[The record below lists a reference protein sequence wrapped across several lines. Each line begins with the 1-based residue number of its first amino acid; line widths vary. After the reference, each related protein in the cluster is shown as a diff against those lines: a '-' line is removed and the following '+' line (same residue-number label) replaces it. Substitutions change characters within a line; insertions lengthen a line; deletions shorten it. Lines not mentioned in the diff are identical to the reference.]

1 MTSYTDF
8 IRGSSNRNNNSNYKL
23 GNSNIIN
30 NNNGLF
36 SENAEEREDFMTE
49 RIREYNMNGTMII
62 GVDTGYGNVKTARR
76 CFPTAVS
83 CSDKPPIFS
92 RDYIQFDE
100 KFYII
105 GEGHKGFVADKV
117 TDEDNYILTMAA
129 VVKELEA
136 RGMADTRN
144 FAKIHLAVGLPL
156 KWVQA
161 QREEFRCYML
171 KNSHV
176 TIEYKKRI
184 YGLEIAGCT
193 VMPQCYAAVAE
204 NLKFFQGMNLLV
216 DIGNGTLNLMML
228 NNGRA
233 MESKSWTEKL
243 GINQCMIRIRN
254 KVRDETGTELMS
266 DVIENFLRL
275 GDTDVTEPYASLMK
289 EAAKEYVKEIFQKLK
304 DYEYNEKLMKLYVMG
319 GGSTIMEAF
328 GEYDPARVT
337 FYHDI
342 KANAKGFEYYCYMIL
357 RHQQGRK

>member
-8 IRGSSNRNNNSNYKL
+8 IRSNRDNSNTD
-23 GNSNIIN
+23 
-30 NNNGLF
+30 NNGL
-36 SENAEEREDFMTE
+36 SSKNAGESEDFMTE

-76 CFPTAVS
+76 CFPTAVGS
-83 CSDKPPIFS
+83 SDKPPIFT
-92 RDYIQFDE
+92 RDFIQFDD
-100 KFYII
+100 KYYII

-117 TDEDNYILTMAA
+117 TDEDNYIFTMAA

-136 RGMADTRN
+136 RGMAAARN
-144 FAKIHLAVGLPL
+144 FAKIHLTVGLPL

-161 QREEFRCYML
+161 QRDDFRKYML
-171 KNSHV
+171 KNTHV
-176 TIEYKKRI
+176 TIGYKKRA
-184 YGLEIAGCT
+184 YELEVAGCT

-243 GINQCMIRIRN
+243 GINQCMIQIRN

-266 DVIENFLRL
+266 DVIENYLRS
-275 GDTDVTEPYASLMK
+275 GETDVAEPYASLMK
-289 EAAKEYVKEIFQKLK
+289 EAAKEYVREIFQKLK
-304 DYEYNEKLMKLYVMG
+304 DYEYNKKLMKLYVMG
-319 GGSTIMEAF
+319 GGAVIMEAF

-337 FYHDI
+337 FDHDI
-342 KANAKGFEYYCYMIL
+342 RANAKGFEYYCYMIL
-357 RHQQGRK
+357 RHQQSRK